1 MSKVT
6 QVRVLSPRR
15 QSQEKT
21 LRLRASV
28 ATGTLLAAGLS
39 AGSLFLLASPAS
51 ASTEDPQFVTLC
63 HATGSSKNPYVVITV
78 DVAGAV
84 NGHYKQHDDDQPG
97 DDIIPSFT
105 YQGEVYSLN
114 WTEAETWGIP
124 EDAQV
129 RTADARKW
137 LQEHGC
143 LPGDDETP
151 PAQDT
156 PVAPSSTGGPP
167 AQDTPARP
175 SAGGPPAEGTPAT
188 PPHEAPVVPVVPAP
202 ASPAPSGTE
211 DIAEGDH
218 GTADS
223 GTVDEITA
231 DEQSETSVVPAGAV
245 PAGDGSAAAEGS
257 SALPYVLGGVALTA
271 AGGAAFAARRSSRAS
286 A

>member
-21 LRLRASV
+21 LRLRATV

-51 ASTEDPQFVTLC
+51 ASTEDPQFVMLC
-63 HATGSSKNPYVVITV
+63 HATGSLKNPYVVITV

-84 NGHYKQHDDDQPG
+84 NGHYKQHDDQPG

-124 EDAQV
+124 EEAQV

-137 LQEHGC
+137 LQEHAC
-143 LPGDDETP
+143 LPGDDETS

-156 PVAPSSTGGPP
+156 PVPPPST
-167 AQDTPARP
+167 
-175 SAGGPPAEGTPAT
+175 GGPPAEGTPAP
-188 PPHEAPVVPVVPAP
+188 PPHEAPVVPAP
-202 ASPAPSGTE
+202 ASPAPSGAE

-218 GTADS
+218 
-223 GTVDEITA
+223 
-231 DEQSETSVVPAGAV
+231 
-245 PAGDGSAAAEGS
+245 
-257 SALPYVLGGVALTA
+257 
-271 AGGAAFAARRSSRAS
+271 
-286 A
+286 